1 MVAHTMIQ
9 MYFLS
14 FESSELDGKIALI
27 VGVCYAC
34 MPVLLG
40 GTCLIVAI

>member
-1 MVAHTMIQ
+1 

-14 FESSELDGKIALI
+14 FERSELDGTIALI
-27 VGVCYAC
+27 VGVWYAC

-40 GTCLIVAI
+40 GTCACLEC